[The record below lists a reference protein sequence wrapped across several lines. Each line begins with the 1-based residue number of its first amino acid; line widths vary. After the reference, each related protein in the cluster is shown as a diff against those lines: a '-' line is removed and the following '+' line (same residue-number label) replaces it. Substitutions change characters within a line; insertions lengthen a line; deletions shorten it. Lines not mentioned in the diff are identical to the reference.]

1 MRRLLLYFL
10 PLPSARSPWREGSVL
25 EVLLEK
31 TSAVPRALKLRSLPA
46 DG

>member
-1 MRRLLLYFL
+1 MERLLLNFL
-10 PLPSARSPWREGSVL
+10 PLPSARSPWREESML

-31 TSAVPRALKLRSLPA
+31 TSAVPRALKLRSLLA